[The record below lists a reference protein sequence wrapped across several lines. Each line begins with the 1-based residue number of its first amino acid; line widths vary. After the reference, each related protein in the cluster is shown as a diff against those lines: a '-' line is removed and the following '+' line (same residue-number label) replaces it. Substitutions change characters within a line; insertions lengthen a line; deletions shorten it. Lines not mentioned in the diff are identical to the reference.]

1 MFVKRTEDNDTS
13 SDPSRIEQYLNFT
26 ASPTRNRKKRRE
38 DYEQLSQQSGLVS
51 FVTAADQNILI
62 AETEVITIIDPMT
75 KIEHE
80 IGAFLIYITRV
91 RQGRAW
97 SVNFRFE
104 NTTRIIEDCMHPH
117 IKVSEYSLI
126 PRKTGW
132 LCIKD
137 GQHGIYQA
145 IREARIPDAIRQ
157 LIDILYMY
165 QDNRHGFPFK
175 KVANWPILG
184 RKI

>member
-1 MFVKRTEDNDTS
+1 MFVKRTDAPDTS
-13 SDPSRIEQYLNFT
+13 SDLSHIDLYLKFT
-26 ASPTRNRKKRRE
+26 KSPTRNRKMRRE
-38 DYEQLSQQSGLVS
+38 DYEQLSQQPGLIS
-51 FVTAADQNILI
+51 FGTTAGHDVLI
-62 AETEVITIIDPMT
+62 AETEVITIIDPVT

-80 IGAFLIYITRV
+80 IGSFLIYITRV
-91 RQGRAW
+91 RQGRVW

-104 NTTRIIEDCMHPH
+104 NTTRIVEDCMHPH

-157 LIDILYMY
+157 LINILYTY

-175 KVANWPILG
+175 KVSNWPILG
-184 RKI
+184 KKI